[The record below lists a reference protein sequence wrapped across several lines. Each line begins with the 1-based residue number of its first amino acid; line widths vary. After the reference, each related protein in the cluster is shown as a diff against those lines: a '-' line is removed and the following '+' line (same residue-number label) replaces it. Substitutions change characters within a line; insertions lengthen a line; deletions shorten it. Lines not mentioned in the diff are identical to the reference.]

1 MESDQKNQKT
11 SELFATIDSIFNSNS
26 VAVVGASDE
35 TFSFGFHFMRYLVD
49 SGYKGNIFP
58 VNPKK
63 KEILNYQAYADL
75 TLVPGNIDYV
85 ICCIRADLVTT
96 LIDQCLKKKVKVI
109 HLLTGRFSETGD
121 PEAHELEKQILAKA
135 QKAGIRL
142 IGPNCMGIYAPKS
155 GISFNHDL
163 SMESGKVGGI
173 CQSGGVAGEIVRYAS
188 LRGVKFSKVIS
199 YGNAL
204 DLNESD
210 LLEYFYLDQE
220 TKVIFIYIEGAKD
233 GLRFFKILKKTSM
246 KKPVI
251 LLKGGKSSAGQKAT
265 ISHTASIAGKEGAW
279 DAACRQSN
287 TIRASCIDELIDL
300 LVAFDKLPAIL
311 SKKTGIIGGG
321 GGKGILAADECENAG
336 LNVIDLPDDVE
347 KFIVKKDP
355 SMSGWLGNPV
365 DFSIVSGSKID
376 TIEMLNILSLSP
388 GIDILLAIL
397 TEDNPFDEIFWTEFI
412 NKEVENYIKIAS
424 NKSKPFAVVMGNP
437 RLNISDVE
445 NWRWKAFLKAWKKL
459 QESNIPI
466 FTSTKTGANAISKVA
481 EFYMRMEK
489 RASIPQMPET
499 KQEKTGTILSEIEAK
514 QAISKAGIAVNKTF
528 FAKTKKEAIDLSEK
542 IGFPVVFKIVAPT
555 ITHKTD
561 VGGVCLNI
569 KTSKDAGDAYDKVTA
584 AAGENEIF
592 GIAVQKMIP
601 QGIELVAGMSR
612 DLQFGPML
620 MFGIGGVHVEII
632 KDVIFAIAPLDKEG
646 AMEMISG
653 IKNKQILNGFRGQ
666 EPVNKEEIA
675 DLLVKLSDYV
685 MLNHEI
691 EEIDIN
697 PIIATPAG
705 LVAVDARII
714 KH

>member
-1 MESDQKNQKT
+1 
-11 SELFATIDSIFNSNS
+11 
-26 VAVVGASDE
+26 
-35 TFSFGFHFMRYLVD
+35 
-49 SGYKGNIFP
+49 
-58 VNPKK
+58 
-63 KEILNYQAYADL
+63 
-75 TLVPGNIDYV
+75 
-85 ICCIRADLVTT
+85 
-96 LIDQCLKKKVKVI
+96 
-109 HLLTGRFSETGD
+109 
-121 PEAHELEKQILAKA
+121 
-135 QKAGIRL
+135 
-142 IGPNCMGIYAPKS
+142 
-155 GISFNHDL
+155 
-163 SMESGKVGGI
+163 
-173 CQSGGVAGEIVRYAS
+173 
-188 LRGVKFSKVIS
+188 
-199 YGNAL
+199 
-204 DLNESD
+204 
-210 LLEYFYLDQE
+210 
-220 TKVIFIYIEGAKD
+220 
-233 GLRFFKILKKTSM
+233 M

-251 LLKGGKSSAGQKAT
+251 LLKGGKSIAGQKAT
-265 ISHTASIAGKEGAW
+265 ISHTASIAGEEGAW
-279 DAACRQSN
+279 DAVCRQSN

-397 TEDNPFDEIFWTEFI
+397 TEDNPFDEISWTEFI
-412 NKEVENYIKIAS
+412 TKEVENYIKIAS

-481 EFYMRMEK
+481 EFYMRREK

-632 KDVIFAIAPLDKEG
+632 KDVIFALAPLDKEG